1 MITSVAWTSRRN
13 LMDFEIYQSW
23 LTLFG
28 TNSYSNVTW
37 SLSMLL
43 SFELAIKTIIFNVRG
58 AEQSTEDS
66 NVFGNVFHVFLL
78 LFMTAISSRL
88 YGSLSQWFKGHFKQ
102 RRQRTHKTALC
113 DLPEYSL
120 SELTGFNGSN
130 EGGKIYVALNGK
142 IFDVSKDRRHYNPG
156 GSYKML
162 AGRDASRAF
171 ATLSFKA
178 DSLCTYYDDLSDI
191 DDIQKNNLDE
201 WESIFMQKYSI
212 VGRIVRDHSPK
223 RLQEL
228 SMKAISKQ
236 VELCRSNSHCRDFTN
251 SLPLP
256 TVLKRTLRNYFHEH
270 ME

>member
-1 MITSVAWTSRRN
+1 
-13 LMDFEIYQSW
+13 MDFEIYYSW
-23 LTLFG
+23 FTSFG
-28 TNSYSNVTW
+28 TISNSNVTW
-37 SLSMLL
+37 FLSTLL
-43 SFELAIKTIIFNVRG
+43 SFELAIKTIYIFNIRRG
-58 AEQSTEDS
+58 EQSTEDS
-66 NVFGNVFHVFLL
+66 NAFENVFHVFLI
-78 LFMTAISSRL
+78 LFMTVISSSL
-88 YGSLSQWFKGHFKQ
+88 YRTLSEWFKGHFKQ
-102 RRQRTHKTALC
+102 RRQPTHEIAALC

-120 SELTGFNGSN
+120 SELTCFNGSN

-142 IFDVSKDRRHYNPG
+142 IFDVSKDRRHYNPR

-171 ATLSFKA
+171 ATLSFEA

-201 WESIFMQKYSI
+201 WESIFTQKYSI
-212 VGRIVRDHSPK
+212 VGRLVRDHSPK
-223 RLQEL
+223 SLQEL

-236 VELCRSNSHCRDFTN
+236 IELCHSNSQCKDFTN